1 MKHFKHLVLGL
12 SIAAA
17 STVASASDYPTMKF
31 ELGDGS
37 SLTFASD
44 GLSLAFE
51 GNVLRADHSGGVAS
65 IALDQ
70 LTKFYFVA
78 DPSGVASLNPGET
91 QTVTVYS
98 ITGLQL
104 GEYESVVDARKAL
117 PKGLYIF
124 KTAQKTFK
132 TTVE

>member
-1 MKHFKHLVLGL
+1 MKHFKHLLLGL
-12 SIAAA
+12 SVAVA
-17 STVASASDYPTMKF
+17 STVASASDYPMMKF

-37 SLTFASD
+37 SLTLATD

-51 GNVLRADHSGGVAS
+51 DGVLRAEHSGGVAS

-78 DPSGVASLNPGET
+78 DPSGIESLNPGDT
-91 QTVTVYS
+91 QRVTVYS
-98 ITGLQL
+98 ITGMQL
-104 GEYESVVDARKAL
+104 GVYESVDDARKVL